1 MSTENNDEKKVLSKK
16 AIIAVAI
23 FILAVG
29 TGVAASINTRN
40 TLEKQLTVP
49 EETLA
54 SATDYETR
62 EAAKDV
68 TGVTE
73 KKTIPATT
81 ENIIVVKTED
91 YVLPA
96 GKEIVKDYSNF
107 VAVKSETMDDWRVHN
122 AVDFKAQ
129 TGEEIKA
136 IRSGAVLA
144 IYHSSLWGTIIEI
157 DHGAGVTARYCGL
170 DEKCNVTVND
180 VVEQGQVIGKIG
192 EIPVEKAEGPHLHLE
207 ITKDGRITD
216 PVELFTGQ

>member
-49 EETLA
+49 EETLD

-216 PVELFTGQ
+216 PVELFAGQ

>member
-16 AIIAVAI
+16 TIIAVAI

>member
-1 MSTENNDEKKVLSKK
+1 MSNANNDEKKFSSKK
-16 AIIAVAI
+16 TIIAVAI
-23 FILAVG
+23 FILAAG
-29 TGVAASINTRN
+29 TGIAASISTRN
-40 TLEKQLTVP
+40 SLEQQLSMP
-49 EETLA
+49 EESL
-54 SATDYETR
+54 SVVTDYETK

-73 KKTIPATT
+73 KNTIPTTT
-81 ENIIVVKTED
+81 EKIIVVKTED

-122 AVDFKAQ
+122 GVDFKAEV
-129 TGEEIKA
+129 GDEIKA

-144 IYHSSLWGTIIEI
+144 IYNSSLWGTIIEI
-157 DHGAGVTARYCGL
+157 DHGAGVTGRYCGL

-207 ITKDGRITD
+207 IMQDGRITD
-216 PVELFTGQ
+216 PVELFTAQ

>member
-49 EETLA
+49 EETLD